1 MQAELIL
8 VALVT
13 ALAGSLR
20 AEVPQLCASSSLAG
34 RVGIPLGA
42 PPMVLSP
49 SFGGANG
56 RQARDAGVVVP
67 RACALDL
74 RS

>member
-13 ALAGSLR
+13 ALGGPLR
-20 AEVPQLCASSSLAG
+20 AEVPQFCASSSPAG
-34 RVGIPLGA
+34 RVGIPLGV

-56 RQARDAGVVVP
+56 RQARDAVVVNP
-67 RACALDL
+67 RLCAPDL